1 MAKADIE
8 GHLPYANGQQTNRT
22 SNMSTQNLHANVTL
36 DMRGLTCPAPL
47 IGAKRVVDDLKK
59 EQILLLISD
68 CPGTKDDL
76 FAWAEQTRNDV
87 LRTQAMPDGGT
98 GYYIKKGRGAER
110 EANVILDI
118 RGVHCPGPI
127 VEAKKLL
134 NGMSTG
140 EILKLVSN
148 CPGIRS
154 DIVGWAGMTDVKIID
169 TVEAAAGEY
178 EFFLQK
184 G

>member
-1 MAKADIE
+1 M
-8 GHLPYANGQQTNRT
+8 N
-22 SNMSTQNLHANVTL
+22 TQNLHANVTL

-47 IGAKRVVDDLKK
+47 LGAKRVIDDLKN
-59 EQILLLISD
+59 EQILLLLSD

-76 FAWAEQTRNDV
+76 FAWAEQTGNDV
-87 LRTQAMPDGGT
+87 LKTEARPDGGT
-98 GYYIKKGRGAER
+98 GYYVMKGKGAEHK
-110 EANVILDI
+110 ANVILDI
-118 RGVHCPGPI
+118 RGVLCPGPI

-134 NGMSTG
+134 NGMNSG
-140 EILKLVSN
+140 EILKLISN

-154 DIVGWAGMTDVKIID
+154 DIVGWADTTRVKILN
-169 TVEAAAGEY
+169 TVETAAGEY

>member
-1 MAKADIE
+1 
-8 GHLPYANGQQTNRT
+8 
-22 SNMSTQNLHANVTL
+22 MSTQDVNADVKL

-47 IGAKRVVDDLKK
+47 LGAKRVVDDLKNK
-59 EQILLLISD
+59 QVLLLISD

-76 FAWAEQTRNDV
+76 FAWAEQTNNKV
-87 LRTQAMPDGGT
+87 LKTVAMPDGGT
-98 GYYIKKGRGAER
+98 GYYVMKGKGEPHK
-110 EANVILDI
+110 ANVILDI

-134 NGMSTG
+134 NGMNTG
-140 EILKLVSN
+140 EILKLISN

-154 DIVGWAGMTDVKIID
+154 DITDWADTTGVKIISSEESA
-169 TVEAAAGEY
+169 VGEF

>member
-1 MAKADIE
+1 M
-8 GHLPYANGQQTNRT
+8 N
-22 SNMSTQNLHANVTL
+22 TQELHANITL

-47 IGAKRVVDDLKK
+47 LGAKRVVDDLKN

-76 FAWAEQTRNDV
+76 FAWAEQTHNKV
-87 LRTQAMPDGGT
+87 LKTEAMPEGGT
-98 GYYIKKGRGAER
+98 GYYVMKGKGESLK
-110 EANVILDI
+110 ANVILDI

-134 NGMSTG
+134 NGMNSG
-140 EILKLVSN
+140 EILKLVSD

-154 DIVGWAGMTDVKIID
+154 DIAGWANTTGIKIIS
-169 TVEAAAGEY
+169 TVEAAPGEY

-184 G
+184 GWR

>member
-1 MAKADIE
+1 
-8 GHLPYANGQQTNRT
+8 
-22 SNMSTQNLHANVTL
+22 MSTKNLHPNIKL
-36 DMRGLTCPAPL
+36 DMRGLSCPAPL
-47 IGAKRVVDDLKK
+47 VGAKRVVDDLKK

-76 FAWAEQTRNDV
+76 FAWAEQTHNDV
-87 LRTQAMPDGGT
+87 LKTEAMPDGGT
-98 GYYIKKGRGAER
+98 GYYIMKGKGTGHK
-110 EANVILDI
+110 ANVILDI

-134 NGMSTG
+134 NGMHSG

-154 DIVGWAGMTDVKIID
+154 DIVGWADMTHVKIIS
-169 TVEAAAGEY
+169 TAEVAAGEY

>member
-1 MAKADIE
+1 
-8 GHLPYANGQQTNRT
+8 
-22 SNMSTQNLHANVTL
+22 MSTQNLHANIKL

-47 IGAKRVVDDLKK
+47 LGAKRVVDDLSN
-59 EQILLLISD
+59 EQVLLLISD
-68 CPGTKDDL
+68 CPGTRDDL
-76 FAWAEQTRNDV
+76 FAWAEQTRNNV
-87 LRTQAMPDGGT
+87 IGTEAMPDGGI
-98 GYYIKKGRGAER
+98 GYYIKKGKGKALK
-110 EANVILDI
+110 ANAILDI
-118 RGVHCPGPI
+118 RGVVCPGPI

-134 NGMSTG
+134 NAMNSG

-154 DIVGWAGMTDVKIID
+154 DIIGWASMTGIKILD
-169 TVEAAAGEY
+169 TIEVSAGEY

>member
-1 MAKADIE
+1 
-8 GHLPYANGQQTNRT
+8 
-22 SNMSTQNLHANVTL
+22 MSTQELHANVKL

-47 IGAKRVVDDLKK
+47 LGAKRVVDDLKMD
-59 EQILLLISD
+59 QILLLISD

-76 FAWAEQTRNDV
+76 FAWAEQTHNKV
-87 LRTQAMPDGGT
+87 LRTEAMPDGGT
-98 GYYIKKGRGAER
+98 GYYLMKGKGTSQQ
-110 EANVILDI
+110 ANVVLDI

-134 NGMSTG
+134 NGMKEG
-140 EILKLVSN
+140 EILKLISN

-154 DIVGWAGMTDVKIID
+154 DIVGWAESTGIKILSTI
-169 TVEAAAGEY
+169 EAAAGEY
-178 EFFLQK
+178 EFFLKK

>member
-1 MAKADIE
+1 
-8 GHLPYANGQQTNRT
+8 
-22 SNMSTQNLHANVTL
+22 MSTQDLHANVKL

-47 IGAKRVVDDLKK
+47 LGAKRVIDDLKK

-76 FAWAEQTRNDV
+76 FSWAEQTHNKV
-87 LRTQAMPDGGT
+87 LKSVAMPDGGT
-98 GYYIKKGRGAER
+98 GYYVMKGKKSPPR
-110 EANVILDI
+110 ANVILDI
-118 RGVHCPGPI
+118 RGAHCPGPI

-134 NGMSTG
+134 NGMSSG
-140 EILKLVSN
+140 EILKLVSD

-154 DIVGWAGMTDVKIID
+154 DIIGWADTTGVKIIA
-169 TVEAAAGEY
+169 TIEAAAGEY

-184 G
+184 D

>member
-1 MAKADIE
+1 M
-8 GHLPYANGQQTNRT
+8 
-22 SNMSTQNLHANVTL
+22 SNQNLHANIKL

-47 IGAKRVVDDLKK
+47 VGAKRVVDDLKK

-76 FAWAEQTRNDV
+76 FAWAEQTRNDI
-87 LRTQAMPDGGT
+87 LKTEAMPDGGT
-98 GYYIKKGRGAER
+98 GYYILKGKGAER
-110 EANVILDI
+110 KANVILDI
-118 RGVHCPGPI
+118 RGVLCPGPI

-134 NGMSTG
+134 NGMNSG

-154 DIVGWAGMTDVKIID
+154 DIVGWASMTGVKIRD
-169 TVEAAAGEY
+169 TIEISAGEF

>member
-1 MAKADIE
+1 M
-8 GHLPYANGQQTNRT
+8 N
-22 SNMSTQNLHANVTL
+22 SQNLHASIKL
-36 DMRGLTCPAPL
+36 DMRGQTCPAPL
-47 IGAKRVVDDLKK
+47 LGAKRVVDDLKN
-59 EQILLLISD
+59 EQIMLLISD

-76 FAWAEQTRNDV
+76 YSWAAQTHNHV
-87 LRTQAMPDGGT
+87 VKTESMPDGGT
-98 GYYIKKGRGAER
+98 GYYIMKGKGAGHI
-110 EANVILDI
+110 AHVILDI

-134 NGMSTG
+134 NGMKAG
-140 EILKLVSN
+140 EILKLISN

-154 DIVGWAGMTDVKIID
+154 DIVGWADTTGIKIISS
-169 TVEAAAGEY
+169 VESAAGEY

>member
-1 MAKADIE
+1 MDTEKI
-8 GHLPYANGQQTNRT
+8 HV
-22 SNMSTQNLHANVTL
+22 NVKL
-36 DMRGLTCPAPL
+36 DLRGLSCPAPL
-47 IGAKRVVDDLKK
+47 LGAKRMFDDMRDK
-59 EQILLLISD
+59 QVLLLVSD

-76 FAWAEQTRNDV
+76 FAWAEQTHHEV
-87 LRTQAMPDGGT
+87 LKTEVMPEGGI
-98 GYYIKKGRGAER
+98 GYYIMKGKGTARK
-110 EANVILDI
+110 ANVILDI

-134 NGMSTG
+134 NGMKSG

-148 CPGIRS
+148 CPGIHS
-154 DIVGWAGMTDVKIID
+154 DITGWASMTKVEILA
-169 TVEAAAGEY
+169 TVEVAAGEY